1 MRGRGLLLG
10 LVLRDSELA
19 ARVLAAAREAGV
31 LVNLTTDRVFRI
43 FPALNIPEDDLARGL
58 DLLERA
64 IETA

>member
-1 MRGRGLLLG
+1 
-10 LVLRDSELA
+10 
-19 ARVLAAAREAGV
+19 V
-31 LVNLTTDRVFRI
+31 LVNLTTERVFRI